1 MADGRRQTAVREA
14 RSVATQAG
22 SPRNWEHGGASA
34 VEFGGQRTTVAGEM
48 ESMMETSRLT
58 KRALLR
64 ASVGAAAAGG
74 GAAIT
79 AACGV
84 GGGGSGS
91 NAPESKGP
99 VEIYF
104 TLPASP
110 GLEADL
116 YTGFI
121 QDFEARQ
128 NKIKVRYTFEPVF
141 G

>member
-1 MADGRRQTAVREA
+1 MDTH
-14 RSVATQAG
+14 T
-22 SPRNWEHGGASA
+22 
-34 VEFGGQRTTVAGEM
+34 
-48 ESMMETSRLT
+48 LT
-58 KRALLR
+58 KRAVLR
-64 ASVGAAAAGG
+64 ASAGAAAAV
-74 GAAIT
+74 GAMGL

-84 GGGGSGS
+84 GGGGPSSG
-91 NAPESKGP
+91 ATESKGP

-141 G
+141 GDYPAKLMALLAADTWPDVAHQHLSVVQDFAQSGALAEL